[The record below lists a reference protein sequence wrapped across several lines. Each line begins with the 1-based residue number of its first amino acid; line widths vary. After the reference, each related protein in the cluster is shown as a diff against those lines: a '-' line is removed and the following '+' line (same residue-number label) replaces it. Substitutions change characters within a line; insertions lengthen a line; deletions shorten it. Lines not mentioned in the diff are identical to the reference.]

1 MYKRQPEKT
10 PDDRLRLFVELAG
23 LQVSDDDSVVIDSGE
38 TRTEIAIKESQLYA
52 QERSYSMAIGLD
64 NSYKR
69 TTYQLLIKQ
78 D

>member
-1 MYKRQPEKT
+1 MRSNRKKT

-38 TRTEIAIKESQLYA
+38 TKIEIAIKESQLYA
-52 QERSYSMAIGLD
+52 QERSYSMSIGLE